1 MIKLFYSGTYCAKHK
16 LINESNVY
24 TMLKNDIR
32 SKLVGNVKDVV
43 YASDGVVIKGNKN
56 VIYIGGFYYENQ
68 DKQISVC
75 ENVVLEELK
84 QIDKC
89 DLVVANLMHYSAIA
103 TVTEIMY
110 AAFKNKKIVVFC
122 NPKITNSSIESE
134 YWFPIYSIKKI
145 CNNVEI
151 KYISNE
157 EEIVDYVNSL
167 RE

>member
-1 MIKLFYSGTYCAKHK
+1 
-16 LINESNVY
+16 
-24 TMLKNDIR
+24 
-32 SKLVGNVKDVV
+32 
-43 YASDGVVIKGNKN
+43 
-56 VIYIGGFYYENQ
+56 
-68 DKQISVC
+68 
-75 ENVVLEELK
+75 
-84 QIDKC
+84 
-89 DLVVANLMHYSAIA
+89 MHYSAIA